1 MNSTNNAHEMFKRKF
16 LSLATSTGAESTTRQ
31 PNPLQVP
38 ATEAPTEM
46 YEIPEP
52 TFTDSEQHIT
62 TFLSPKT
69 EKLSTIYDGICEEQ
83 EHNND
88 GAVEA
93 PENPVHNNNG
103 AYEVTEEPVHNN
115 DGVYEVTDE
124 PVHDGL
130 CEAMKAPSSD
140 SSYEEINAIV
150 KLYDVP
156 PCTSPVCDT
165 VDNCAYQMT
174 SFDNPV
180 YVNISRKCAL

>member
-1 MNSTNNAHEMFKRKF
+1 
-16 LSLATSTGAESTTRQ
+16 
-31 PNPLQVP
+31 
-38 ATEAPTEM
+38 M

-93 PENPVHNNNG
+93 PENPVHNN
-103 AYEVTEEPVHNN
+103 
-115 DGVYEVTDE
+115 DGVYEVTEE